1 MAGPQPAPPT
11 RPPTTPIDGRSF
23 AAAQAFLLSTKL
35 YWTREIFPALKRD
48 YEARAAAAEQA
59 PESAAEVAALIGD
72 TTLYRYYAWL
82 ERHLQRFKYSGRY
95 GLQPYHAQARAAL
108 EPRIDPAALPPGML
122 DIDRAFEQPAY
133 YTGVDIHQHPGGV
146 WSDDVAGFV
155 YERGARTTTP
165 THGPRHKDLHERL
178 ADAIAADGAPER
190 LLDMGCGFGKST
202 EPLSE
207 RFREA
212 EVVGVDLA
220 APCLKLAARLAADRQ
235 ARNVR
240 YAQRDAAA
248 TGFEA
253 GTFDVVTS
261 TMLLH
266 EMPPKVVEATFEEA
280 RRLLRPG
287 GRMVHLD
294 FHHLPDAF
302 ARFIHYGHGRRN
314 HEPFMEPLAKLDL
327 AAVLE
332 TKGFRNVAVT
342 PFEEAAGTLDAGH
355 ADWRFPW
362 TLIVAERAA

>member
-1 MAGPQPAPPT
+1 MSGPQVTDPPA
-11 RPPTTPIDGRSF
+11 IDGRSF
-23 AAAQAFLLSTKL
+23 AAAQAFLLSAKL

-48 YEARAAAAEQA
+48 YQIRAADAGKQ

-72 TTLYRYYAWL
+72 TTLYRSYAWL

-95 GLQPYHAQARAAL
+95 GLQPYHAQQRAAL
-108 EPRIDPAALPPGML
+108 EPGIDPAALPPGML
-122 DIDRAFEQPAY
+122 ELDDPTELPAY

-146 WSDDVAGFV
+146 WSDEIAGFV

-165 THGPRHKDLHERL
+165 THGGRHQDLHDRL
-178 ADAIAADGAPER
+178 ADAIEAGGAPER

-202 EPLSE
+202 EPLYE
-207 RFREA
+207 RFRDSD
-212 EVVGVDLA
+212 VFGVDLS
-220 APCLKLAARLAADRQ
+220 APCLKLAARRAADHQ

-248 TGFEA
+248 TGLEA

-266 EMPPKVVEATFEEA
+266 EMPPKVVEATFAEA
-280 RRLLRPG
+280 HRLLKPG

-314 HEPFMEPLAKLDL
+314 NEPFMEPFAKMELKSVLAD
-327 AAVLE
+327 A
-332 TKGFRNVAVT
+332 GFENVAVT
-342 PFEEAAGTLDAGH
+342 PYEEADGALEPGH

-362 TLIVAERAA
+362 TLIMAERPA

>member
-1 MAGPQPAPPT
+1 MSGTQPPE
-11 RPPTTPIDGRSF
+11 RPAIDGRSF
-23 AAAQAFLLSTKL
+23 AATQAFLLSTKL

-48 YEARAAAAEQA
+48 YALCAASADKP
-59 PESAAEVAALIGD
+59 PESAADVAALIGD
-72 TTLYRYYAWL
+72 TTLYRSYAWL

-95 GLQPYHAQARAAL
+95 GLQPYHAQQRAAL
-108 EPRIDPAALPPGML
+108 EPSIDPAGLPPDILEL
-122 DIDRAFEQPAY
+122 DDTLELPAY

-146 WSDDVAGFV
+146 WSDEIAGFV

-165 THGPRHKDLHERL
+165 THGARHQDLHDRL
-178 ADAIAADGAPER
+178 ANAIEAGGAPER

-202 EPLSE
+202 EPLYE
-207 RFREA
+207 RFRNTA
-212 EVVGVDLA
+212 VVGVDLS
-220 APCLKLAARLAADRQ
+220 APCLKLAARRAADHQ

-240 YAQRDAAA
+240 FAQRDATA
-248 TGFEA
+248 TGLEG

-266 EMPPKVVEATFEEA
+266 EMPPKLVGAAFAEAH
-280 RRLLRPG
+280 RLLQPG

-314 HEPFMEPLAKLDL
+314 NEPFMEPFAEMDLKAVL
-327 AAVLE
+327 AA
-332 TKGFRNVAVT
+332 KGFENVTVA
-342 PFEEAAGTLDAGH
+342 PFEEADGTLDPGH

-362 TLIVAERAA
+362 TLIVAERPA